1 MSRLALAFALLAP
14 ASLLLGGCATLSDA
28 QKQRAAE
35 LTEAARPTALDCE
48 RADAC
53 AEASPLH
60 ALGER
65 AFEASRPDA
74 PRHYVALLDQGQD
87 ALLARVNLIRSARR
101 SIDLQ
106 SFIYAEDDTGYFVM
120 RELVRAARRG
130 VRVRVLLDQ
139 LFSVENTRF
148 MAALAGAHAN
158 FEVRLYNPLFGNA
171 RTGTLGLV
179 AGTLLRFRAL
189 NQRMH
194 SKLLLIDDEV
204 AITGGRNYQDRY
216 YDWDPAYNYRDRD
229 LLVAGPAA
237 LAMRDN
243 FEAFWRHERAV
254 PVIRLSDVA
263 RQVLISGGPPKGAEQ
278 IGLQR
283 PVIKRRDRVDAMST
297 AASDA
302 AQVQRR
308 VADRAIAVGRVD
320 FLADLPGKHDPAPGG
335 PVEDASH
342 GLRALIEHAQRRVL
356 LQTPYLV
363 MSRPARKLFLAM
375 RKRPQPPRV
384 VISTN
389 SLAATDA
396 FPVYALSYKY
406 KRTYLRVLGF
416 EIYEFKPFPLDA
428 PIDLAATGAL
438 DAPKPDAARA
448 AVSETGAGP
457 STRSG
462 RAARAGRRGQA
473 ERRGASRVSSESR
486 WAIGSAGAGTGGAL
500 VPLKSAGV
508 RIGLHAKSLVIDQD
522 IGIVG
527 THNFDPRS
535 DRYNTE
541 SAVAVYDQTFAG
553 ALAAQIERDMAP
565 DNAWTIA
572 RRTQDW
578 TPLLSDLNYN
588 AGKLSEFL
596 PLFDIWPFR
605 YATSY
610 EFRPGPNCPAPVPA
624 YHPMF
629 RQCYEPVGDFPEV
642 DLPFKSIYTRMV
654 TAFGAGLAPIL

>member
-1 MSRLALAFALLAP
+1 MNRLALAFALLAP
-14 ASLLLGGCATLSDA
+14 ASLLSGGCATLSDA
-28 QKQRAAE
+28 QKRRAAE
-35 LTEAARPTALDCE
+35 LTEAARPTALDCH

-53 AEASPLH
+53 AEASSLH

-65 AFEASRPDA
+65 AFAASRPGA
-74 PRHYVALLDQGQD
+74 PRHYVALLDEGQD
-87 ALLARVNLIRSARR
+87 ALLARINLIRSARR

-194 SKLLLIDDEV
+194 SKQLLIDDAV

-216 YDWDPAYNYRDRD
+216 YDWDPTYNYRDRD

-237 LAMRDN
+237 LAMREN
-243 FEAFWRHERAV
+243 FEAFWRHDRAV
-254 PVIRLSDVA
+254 PAIHLSDVA

-278 IGLQR
+278 IGLER
-283 PVIKRRDRVDAMST
+283 PVIKRRDRVDAMSA

-320 FLADLPGKHDPAPGG
+320 FLADLPGKHDPEPGG
-335 PVEDASH
+335 PVDDASH
-342 GLRALIEHAQRRVL
+342 GLRALIESAQRRVL

-375 RKRPQPPRV
+375 RQRPQPPRV

-396 FPVYALSYKY
+396 FPVYALSFKY

-416 EIYEFKPFPLDA
+416 EIYEFKPFPRDA
-428 PIDLAATGAL
+428 PIDLAATGVL
-438 DAPKPDAARA
+438 PKSATVRGTA
-448 AVSETGAGP
+448 SKTGAG
-457 STRSG
+457 SATRAG
-462 RAARAGRRGQA
+462 RTTRAGRRASA

-486 WAIGSAGAGTGGAL
+486 WAIGSAGAGSGGAL
-500 VPLKSAGV
+500 VPLESAGV
-508 RIGLHAKSLVIDQD
+508 RIGLHAKSLVIDRTV
-522 IGIVG
+522 GIVG

-541 SAVAVYDQTFAG
+541 SAVAVYDATFAG

-565 DNAWTIA
+565 GNAWTIA
-572 RRTQDW
+572 RRTRDW

-610 EFRPGPNCPAPVPA
+610 EFRPGPGCPAPVSAHDPK
-624 YHPMF
+624 F
-629 RQCYEPVGDFPEV
+629 RDCYEPVGDFPEV
-642 DLPFKSIYTRMV
+642 ALPFKSIYTRMV